1 MSRYINSADALN
13 TLKQLAYETA
23 LNQFDFD
30 TAEVFEDL
38 AKNRLETWV
47 DLIPT
52 ADVVEVQRWI
62 PVTERLPEED
72 EVIYNSIGI
81 KGERQR
87 SDRVLAIDSTGFIH
101 CGYFIK
107 SCKRH
112 EYHGNGKKNEYSD
125 NGTASWEF
133 GDHYD
138 FNPNNWIVPVNA
150 SIVAWMPLPEPYREE
165 ATNAQLD

>member
-1 MSRYINSADALN
+1 MPKRYIDADEFEKRIKPYDTDDPVDKALYNFALN
-13 TLKQLAYETA
+13 KMLCT
-23 LNQFDFD
+23 
-30 TAEVFEDL
+30 
-38 AKNRLETWV
+38 
-47 DLIPT
+47 PT
-52 ADVVEVQRWI
+52 ADVVEAPRWI

-165 ATNAQLD
+165 ADNADANGG